1 MTKWFEQN
9 LAFYA
14 SYHHNETNK
23 LVHIFFVWPIFFTAQ
38 VFLWNAGA
46 APDVIANVFNGVFA
60 KEQVTWC
67 LLLSLAYAVYYF
79 FVEQPGLAGPLASA
93 LVMTGYV
100 VTKYINDQYVDAWKF
115 ALVIHLFS
123 WFAQIY
129 GHQVYE
135 KRSPAFLDNIVQAL
149 VMAPLFVLLEVLFT
163 LGYKPEL
170 HKKIEVI
177 AVKNIAEYRKS
188 LKQN

>member
-1 MTKWFEQN
+1 MTKWFEES

-14 SYHHNETNK
+14 SYHHDDTNK
-23 LVHIFFVWPIFFTAQ
+23 LVHIFFVWPIFFTSQ
-38 VFLWNAGA
+38 VFLWNAGS
-46 APDVIANVFNGVFA
+46 APDVVANVFGDYLA
-60 KEQVTWC
+60 REQVTWC

-93 LVMTGYV
+93 MVMTGYV
-100 VTKYINDQYVDAWKF
+100 VTKYIHEQFPEAWKL
-115 ALVIHLFS
+115 ALVIHLFA

-129 GHQVYE
+129 AHQVYE

-149 VMAPLFVLLEVLFT
+149 VMAPLFVLLEVLFP

-170 HKKIEVI
+170 HKKIEAI
-177 AVKNIAEYRKS
+177 AIKNIAEYRKG
-188 LKQN
+188 LKQK